1 MTEEN
6 NYREIFR
13 PSIQIKK
20 RLDKLMASGH
30 FKHRSELL
38 RRIMEIGLDDLEKKY
53 R

>member
-20 RLDKLMASGH
+20 RLDKLMATGIY
-30 FKHRSELL
+30 KHRSELL
-38 RRIMEIGLDDLEKKY
+38 RIVITEGLDVVEKKY